1 VPASQTVRVLIADD
15 HVLVRDGFAMILSTQ
30 PDLEVVGEAADGDEA
45 IRAARELRPDVVL
58 MDIRMPNVDGI
69 EATTA
74 ICRDTRAKVLI
85 LTTFDLDEYVY
96 DALRAGASGFLL
108 KDMRRN
114 ELIDAIRV
122 VATGEA
128 LLAPT
133 VTRRLI
139 ADVVGRARPAPAVP
153 RADPRLAA
161 LTAREAE
168 ALRQVARG
176 LSNAEIAREL
186 YVTEHTVKTH
196 VSSLLGKLGLRDRVQ
211 AVVLAY
217 ESGLV
222 LPGENAPPAHS

>member
-1 VPASQTVRVLIADD
+1 VPAIQTVRVLIADD

-30 PDLEVVGEAADGDEA
+30 PDLKVVGEAADGVEA
-45 IRAARELRPDVVL
+45 ISAARELQPDVVL
-58 MDIRMPNVDGI
+58 MDIRMPHLDGI
-69 EATTA
+69 EATVT
-74 ICRDTRAKVLI
+74 ICRETRARVLV

-114 ELIDAIRV
+114 ELVDAIRV
-122 VATGEA
+122 VAAGEA

-139 ADVVGRARPAPAVP
+139 ADVVGRSRPAPAVP
-153 RADPRLAA
+153 HSEPRLKT
-161 LTAREAE
+161 LTVRETE
-168 ALRQVARG
+168 ALRQIARG

-196 VSSLLGKLGLRDRVQ
+196 VSSLLSKLGLRDRVQ

-222 LPGENAPPAHS
+222 LPGESPPPAHS